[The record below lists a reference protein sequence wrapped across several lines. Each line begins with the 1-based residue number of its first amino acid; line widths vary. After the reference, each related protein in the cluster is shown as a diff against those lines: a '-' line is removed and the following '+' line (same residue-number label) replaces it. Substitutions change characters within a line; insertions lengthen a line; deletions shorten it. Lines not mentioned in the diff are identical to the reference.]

1 MTPSEGYYLTNPFL
15 LWSEDVCW
23 FCSYQQ
29 SWGWTLLYISA
40 HSSIVSLGQF
50 LRNGIAKGN
59 VHFKGFLIHHVKF
72 PSFRA
77 VSISHSTTRSP
88 PPLLICSAQ
97 KYKVCEIVGQS
108 QGRLAL
114 FLLWVMFK
122 KRAVCDLRC
131 LRPLGSSQESQRGPQ
146 CSDECQTLRLGW
158 QGSQQVLI
166 TRSKI
171 CVSSLLV
178 WIQILRPGVRA
189 EGECSPTLCEGF
201 QAKGTAGMLPL
212 RALPVHEGDIPQDHV
227 VHGAPSNSYLL

>member
-1 MTPSEGYYLTNPFL
+1 MSAGFALINKAG
-15 LWSEDVCW
+15 
-23 FCSYQQ
+23 
-29 SWGWTLLYISA
+29 GWTLSYISA

-59 VHFKGFLIHHVKF
+59 VHFQGFLIHHVKF

-77 VSISHSTTRSP
+77 VLISHSTTCSP
-88 PPLLICSAQ
+88 PPLLICSTQ

-146 CSDECQTLRLGW
+146 CSDECQTLRPGW
-158 QGSQQVLI
+158 QGSHQVLI
-166 TRSKI
+166 TRLKV
-171 CVSSLLV
+171 CVSSIWV
-178 WIQILRPGVRA
+178 WIQILPPGIQA
-189 EGECSPTLCEGF
+189 EGECSPLSVRVSRLKAQLEYFLSELF
-201 QAKGTAGMLPL
+201 QSMRVTSFKIMWRMEHLP
-212 RALPVHEGDIPQDHV
+212 IPTSSKCHSQ
-227 VHGAPSNSYLL
+227 SSL

>member
-1 MTPSEGYYLTNPFL
+1 M
-15 LWSEDVCW
+15 
-23 FCSYQQ
+23 
-29 SWGWTLLYISA
+29 YISA

-59 VHFKGFLIHHVKF
+59 VYFKGFLIHHVNF

-97 KYKVCEIVGQS
+97 KYQVCEIVGQS

-146 CSDECQTLRLGW
+146 CSDE
-158 QGSQQVLI
+158 
-166 TRSKI
+166 
-171 CVSSLLV
+171 
-178 WIQILRPGVRA
+178 PN
-189 EGECSPTLCEGF
+189 PH
-201 QAKGTAGMLPL
+201 AGMAGVSASPNHN
-212 RALPVHEGDIPQDHV
+212 VEGLCIKHLGLDPD
-227 VHGAPSNSYLL
+227 PSSRHPSRG